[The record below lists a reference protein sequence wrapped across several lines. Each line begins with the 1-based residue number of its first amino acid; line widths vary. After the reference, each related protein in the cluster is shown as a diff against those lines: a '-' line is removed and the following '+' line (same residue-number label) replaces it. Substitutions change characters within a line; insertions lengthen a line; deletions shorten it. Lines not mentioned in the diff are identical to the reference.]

1 METKSPMT
9 LASISFF
16 SEREFSGEREDKN
29 SDFLFDLL

>member
-9 LASISFF
+9 LASISCV
-16 SEREFSGEREDKN
+16 SERESSGERDDKK